1 MAIQPY
7 YVCLPQH
14 YHVNCCVSSLLSEYS
29 RIVMQGHLVLHNLD
43 LDWCKERKKKGLTD
57 IQKAWNRVDKLH
69 SDGAASIMQQS

>member
-1 MAIQPY
+1 
-7 YVCLPQH
+7 
-14 YHVNCCVSSLLSEYS
+14 
-29 RIVMQGHLVLHNLD
+29 MQGHLVLHDLD